1 MLTPLL
7 KPASAEGTFELVV
20 LEKEKVIAKIH
31 AVANQRI
38 VAAEI
43 QDQKTMSSDLAAFVA
58 AYYFC
63 TFPARAPHPVSA
75 NF

>member
-7 KPASAEGTFELVV
+7 KRASAEGTFDLVV

-43 QDQKTMSSDLAAFVA
+43 QDQKTISSIWRPSLPHTISVLS
-58 AYYFC
+58 
-63 TFPARAPHPVSA
+63 PRAPHPLSA